1 MNNMRKYKVSAPKNI
16 EVASIWIWEINSI
29 YTIGMI
35 IIVPYLSKN
44 INELYPLNTPD
55 NDIILDL
62 LAKSNLQNCSVK

>member
-1 MNNMRKYKVSAPKNI
+1 MRKYKVSDPKNI

-35 IIVPYLSKN
+35 IFVPYLSKN
-44 INELYPLNTPD
+44 IKELYPLNTPD